1 MSRGID
7 PNHLLMQQQM
17 MRHIGLERAK
27 KTVPNKKN
35 DIKFLL
41 IAIGTIIL
49 ICTILLLIPIIFQ

>member
-7 PNHLLMQQQM
+7 PNHLLMQQQV

-35 DIKFLL
+35 DIKYLL
-41 IAIGTIIL
+41 ITLGVIIL
-49 ICTILLLIPIIFQ
+49 ICIVLLALPLLFS

>member
-17 MRHIGLERAK
+17 MRHIGLEQAK

-35 DIKFLL
+35 DIKFLF
-41 IAIGTIIL
+41 ITIGTIIL
-49 ICTILLLIPIIFQ
+49 ICAVLILIPIILQ

>member
-17 MRHIGLERAK
+17 MRHIGLERTK

-49 ICTILLLIPIIFQ
+49 ICAILLLIPIIFQ